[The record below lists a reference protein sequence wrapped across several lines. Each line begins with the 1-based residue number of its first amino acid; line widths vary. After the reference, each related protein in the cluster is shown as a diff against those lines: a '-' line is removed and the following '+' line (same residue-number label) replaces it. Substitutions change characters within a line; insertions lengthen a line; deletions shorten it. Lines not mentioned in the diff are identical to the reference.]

1 MNIFEITLPSPSHT
15 TLLESVCRDLTRDQR
30 RVVEGIVNQLRP
42 LFEAPLTQTQID
54 QIFSQ
59 AEQNLT
65 GAGVNRSGAGRA
77 VDVTKAVGSAVGS
90 KVGSVNNA
98 INKLGGYLQ
107 TTAPVQYFDQKFE
120 DLKQKISA
128 KLGADSKT
136 MAIVDQLGQYA
147 KANPGKTAFVIGALT
162 AVAAFAAGPAGGA
175 VAGQVLRGAVEL
187 LKGEKLSTAVGK
199 GIKTAAFGYLTGSVL
214 DAIGDWFRSWTM
226 NMVQY
231 TPEIRKAEFGWSE
244 TINFSKEDLARVSR
258 PGMEL
263 LSASSTEAENLA
275 GYFRNADADRLS
287 QLAKTFNS
295 TGNPTAKIQAWDEFR
310 KIFAKCTEPGYFE
323 GAVVDDNTARQLA
336 IANDKLYQTTV
347 KMTKGIA
354 AAAQGAVQAATGTG
368 AAKTAPAQP
377 TAAAPA
383 TPVANA
389 APAAKTPTAGTAT
402 NQVREHHIRLTN
414 KEVKEIFAVAGN
426 SLNEGPL
433 DWLKTKGKNITT
445 KVTTDKLSK
454 IWKDEGKPMDSEQIA
469 LILDQAGVS
478 KIVIASTFD
487 AVKAPVPSWIRTPA
501 AAEPV
506 AVEPAATRD
515 QGADVFGN
523 MAQTLKTMQPPDT
536 TSTGGSVTQTPTG
549 LKHTAKTA
557 GKTAQPD
564 TATAQ
569 AAAPDAAQIIAN
581 LEKTV
586 PKDVLMSV
594 AAELLKKYTSRATP
608 K

>member
-1 MNIFEITLPSPSHT
+1 MNIFEITLPATPHA

-65 GAGVNRSGAGRA
+65 GAGVNRSGVGQA
-77 VDVTKAVGSAVGS
+77 VDVTKAVGSKVGS
-90 KVGSVNNA
+90 AVGSVNNT
-98 INKLGGYLQ
+98 INKLGSYLQ

-136 MAIVDQLGQYA
+136 MAVIDQLGQYA

-162 AVAAFAAGPAGGA
+162 AVASFAGGPAGGA

-187 LKGEKLSTAVGK
+187 LKGEKLSTAVGRGAK
-199 GIKTAAFGYLTGSVL
+199 SA
-214 DAIGDWFRSWTM
+214 AIGGALGAGITALGDYFGNIKVVASQIPGYVGLTKLDFIRQD
-226 NMVQY
+226 VQVGGNN
-231 TPEIRKAEFGWSE
+231 P
-244 TINFSKEDLARVSR
+244 
-258 PGMEL
+258 
-263 LSASSTEAENLA
+263 
-275 GYFRNADADRLS
+275 GYFFGDLRGIEIPS
-287 QLAKTFNS
+287 QLAPKVKLLLDQVSNYIDRNDWAGAGKFWNEVTDIVDNPEVRQYVKEI
-295 TGNPTAKIQAWDEFR
+295 TGNNQTLYDQA
-310 KIFAKCTEPGYFE
+310 
-323 GAVVDDNTARQLA
+323 
-336 IANDKLYQTTV
+336 
-347 KMTKGIA
+347 
-354 AAAQGAVQAATGTG
+354 
-368 AAKTAPAQP
+368 
-377 TAAAPA
+377 
-383 TPVANA
+383 VANA
-389 APAAKTPTAGTAT
+389 ANFKEVAAKISSTLRAAVQGGLAGASAAPAPAAKTPTAGTAT

-414 KEVKEIFAVAGN
+414 KEVHEIFAVAG
-426 SLNEGPL
+426 SLLNEGPM
-433 DWLKTKGKNITT
+433 DWLKTKGKNLTT
-445 KVTTDKLSK
+445 KVTADKLKSM
-454 IWKDEGKPMDSEQIA
+454 WTKDGKPMDSEKIA
-469 LILDQAGVS
+469 AILRQAGV
-478 KIVIASTFD
+478 KDDVVASAFN
-487 AVKAPVPSWIRTPA
+487 AVEAPVPSWVRTPA
-501 AAEPV
+501 AAQPAAEP
-506 AVEPAATRD
+506 AAEPAATQD
-515 QGADVFGN
+515 QGGTVFGN
-523 MAQTLKTMQPPDT
+523 MAQTLKTMQPADT
-536 TSTGGSVTQTPTG
+536 TSTGGSVTQTSTG

-569 AAAPDAAQIIAN
+569 SPAPDAAQIIAN

>member
-1 MNIFEITLPSPSHT
+1 MNIFEITLPATSHA

-42 LFEAPLTQTQID
+42 LFEAPLKQTQID

-65 GAGVNRSGAGRA
+65 SAGVNRSGVGQA
-77 VDVTKAVGSAVGS
+77 VDTTKAVGSKVGS
-90 KVGSVNNA
+90 AVGSVNNA

-107 TTAPVQYFDQKFE
+107 TTTPVQYFDQKFE

-136 MAIVDQLGQYA
+136 MAVIDQLGQYA

-162 AVAAFAAGPAGGA
+162 AVAAFTTGPAGGA

-187 LKGEKLSTAVGK
+187 LKGEKLSTAVGRGVK
-199 GIKTAAFGYLTGSVL
+199 AGAYGFLAGMGIKELGEYLGAVEVVRENIPGYTGLAKIKFMREGTGTPFQYIEGTIPSKLYPKIEYLLNSANAAFDRGDIAGGVRTYQ
-214 DAIGDWFRSWTM
+214 AIKNIVESPDMIEGVKSIAA
-226 NMVQY
+226 NNAALVQQAQ
-231 TPEIRKAEFGWSE
+231 T
-244 TINFSKEDLARVSR
+244 
-258 PGMEL
+258 
-263 LSASSTEAENLA
+263 
-275 GYFRNADADRLS
+275 
-287 QLAKTFNS
+287 QAKNI
-295 TGNPTAKIQAWDEFR
+295 G
-310 KIFAKCTEPGYFE
+310 
-323 GAVVDDNTARQLA
+323 LA
-336 IANDKLYQTTV
+336 INS
-347 KMTKGIA
+347 ISS
-354 AAAQGAVQAATGTG
+354 AAQGAVQAATGT
-368 AAKTAPAQP
+368 AKTAPAQP

-383 TPVANA
+383 ADA
-389 APAAKTPTAGTAT
+389 APANF
-402 NQVREHHIRLTN
+402 NQVRENHIRLTN

-426 SLNEGPL
+426 SLNEGPM

-445 KVTTDKLSK
+445 KVTADKLIK

-478 KIVIASTFD
+478 KVVIASTFD
-487 AVKAPVPSWIRTPA
+487 AAEAPVPSWIRTPA
-501 AAEPV
+501 AKPTVEPAA
-506 AVEPAATRD
+506 AVEPAAQD
-515 QGADVFGN
+515 QGGAVFGN

-569 AAAPDAAQIIAN
+569 STAPDAAQIIAN

>member
-1 MNIFEITLPSPSHT
+1 MNIFEITFPSPSHT

-402 NQVREHHIRLTN
+402 NQVREHRIRLTN

-445 KVTTDKLSK
+445 KVTADKLSK

-515 QGADVFGN
+515 QGTDVFGN

>member
-65 GAGVNRSGAGRA
+65 GAGVNRSGVGQA

-120 DLKQKISA
+120 DLKQKISTR
-128 KLGADSKT
+128 LGTDSKT

-175 VAGQVLRGAVEL
+175 VAGQVLRGATEL

-199 GIKTAAFGYLTGSVL
+199 GIKSGAYGFLAGMGIKELGEYLGAVEVVRENIPGYTGLAKIKFMREGTGTPFQYIEGTIPSKLYPKIEYLLNSANAAFDRGDIAGGVRTYQ
-214 DAIGDWFRSWTM
+214 AIKNIVESPDMIEGVKSIAA
-226 NMVQY
+226 NNAALVQQAQ
-231 TPEIRKAEFGWSE
+231 T
-244 TINFSKEDLARVSR
+244 
-258 PGMEL
+258 
-263 LSASSTEAENLA
+263 
-275 GYFRNADADRLS
+275 
-287 QLAKTFNS
+287 QAKNI
-295 TGNPTAKIQAWDEFR
+295 G
-310 KIFAKCTEPGYFE
+310 
-323 GAVVDDNTARQLA
+323 LA
-336 IANDKLYQTTV
+336 INS
-347 KMTKGIA
+347 ISS
-354 AAAQGAVQAATGTG
+354 AAQGAVQAATGTG
-368 AAKTAPAQP
+368 ATKTAPAQP

-383 TPVANA
+383 TPAPAANA
-389 APAAKTPTAGTAT
+389 APANF
-402 NQVREHHIRLTN
+402 NQVRENHIRLTN

-445 KVTTDKLSK
+445 KVTADKLKSM
-454 IWKDEGKPMDSEQIA
+454 WTKDGKPMDSEKIA
-469 LILDQAGVS
+469 AILRQAGV
-478 KIVIASTFD
+478 KDDVVASAFN
-487 AVKAPVPSWIRTPA
+487 AVEAPVPSWVRTPA
-501 AAEPV
+501 AAQP
-506 AVEPAATRD
+506 AAEPAATT
-515 QGADVFGN
+515 A
-523 MAQTLKTMQPPDT
+523 AEPAAEPAAATATQP
-536 TSTGGSVTQTPTG
+536 
-549 LKHTAKTA
+549 AA
-557 GKTAQPD
+557 GKS
-564 TATAQ
+564 ATA
-569 AAAPDAAQIIAN
+569 APAMDTDRILKSYEMMTPDQRKQLIKDLEIIDDRDRLATGTN
-581 LEKTV
+581 E
-586 PKDVLMSV
+586 
-594 AAELLKKYTSRATP
+594 SR
-608 K
+608 KRQRRI

>member
-1 MNIFEITLPSPSHT
+1 M
-15 TLLESVCRDLTRDQR
+15 
-30 RVVEGIVNQLRP
+30 
-42 LFEAPLTQTQID
+42 
-54 QIFSQ
+54 
-59 AEQNLT
+59 
-65 GAGVNRSGAGRA
+65 
-77 VDVTKAVGSAVGS
+77 
-90 KVGSVNNA
+90 
-98 INKLGGYLQ
+98 
-107 TTAPVQYFDQKFE
+107 
-120 DLKQKISA
+120 
-128 KLGADSKT
+128 
-136 MAIVDQLGQYA
+136 
-147 KANPGKTAFVIGALT
+147 
-162 AVAAFAAGPAGGA
+162 
-175 VAGQVLRGAVEL
+175 LRGAVEL

-445 KVTTDKLSK
+445 KVTADKLSK